1 MIIIT
6 LPNLFALKLILD
18 VNECASSQCDL
29 ASTECTNTP
38 GSFHC
43 KCRAGF
49 SPTLECRP
57 VADLGLL
64 NGGIPDESITVSGTE
79 HTYHKGVI
87 INTNKQCRIINYN

>member
-1 MIIIT
+1 M
-6 LPNLFALKLILD
+6 KLIVTMPVID
-18 VNECASSQCDL
+18 INECASSQCDL

-49 SPTLECRP
+49 APTLECRP

-64 NGGIPDESITVSGTE
+64 NGGIPDESIIVSGTE
-79 HTYHKGVI
+79 NSYHKGVI
-87 INTNKQCRIINYN
+87 YL